1 MPTGGQ
7 VAIIQCDIRLG
18 RSEAQKRELAAG
30 LIDVLCRFLSCNP
43 DDVFLVMREMPG
55 FNFVEAGQHV
65 PDYQP
70 GPDGEDA
77 AGLAQL
83 RARGLTP
90 QL

>member
-1 MPTGGQ
+1 M
-7 VAIIQCDIRLG
+7 AIIQCDIRLG

-30 LIDVLCRFLSCNP
+30 LIDVVCSFIDCTP

-55 FNFVEAGQHV
+55 FNFVEAGRHV
-65 PDYQP
+65 PDYQA

-83 RARGLTP
+83 RARGIAP

>member
-1 MPTGGQ
+1 
-7 VAIIQCDIRLG
+7 VAVIQCDIRLG
-18 RSEAQKRELAAG
+18 RSEAQKRELAAC
-30 LIDVLCRFLSCNP
+30 LIDVMCSFLSCTP

-65 PDYQP
+65 PDYQA